1 MVALCD
7 LGRVLSKR
15 IFRISLVAMAVVLLA
30 TVCSCFSGMVV
41 VDHDLTQ
48 LDTVGEIRLA
58 GFPVWFYASAPGYSM
73 MYGWHLDRL
82 LLNTVCWAGFLFVIA
97 GLIAIIFEQM
107 KRLRGEDG
115 R

>member
-1 MVALCD
+1 M
-7 LGRVLSKR
+7 
-15 IFRISLVAMAVVLLA
+15 FRLSLVIIAIILLA
-30 TVCSCFSGMVV
+30 PVFSYFSGLIV
-41 VDHDLTQ
+41 VDNDLTQ

-82 LLNTVCWAGFLFVIA
+82 LLNTVCWAGFLSVIA
-97 GLIAIIFEQM
+97 GLIAITFEQM